1 MNDAKNDTKRPKK
14 YPRLVATKVSEELYA
29 RLVADSEIYGRS
41 LGALIRDR
49 LAGGKRLR
57 ARTDEA
63 MLRELRRI
71 GGLIKHTRQDIPTI
85 QAALD
90 ALAERI
96 ES

>member
-1 MNDAKNDTKRPKK
+1 MQKKKSEKK

-29 RLVADSEIYGRS
+29 RLVADSEAYGKS
-41 LGALIRDR
+41 LCGLVRDR
-49 LAGGKRLR
+49 LTGGKKLR

-96 ES
+96 ER